1 MVSKVAHALA
11 RAQANSP
18 FLAGLIKRQP
28 DLVALIRKGD
38 FDGALAAALA
48 AKVEA
53 NPGATLR
60 KQRQG
65 VALVTAIA
73 DLSGTWDLTHVTRVL
88 SDFADAALDIAIA
101 TAIEE
106 RAPGAERQGFAIIAL
121 GKHGGQELN
130 YSSDI
135 DPIFIYDPETLPKRE
150 REDVADSAVRIGRR
164 VIELLSARDEHGY
177 VFRVDMR
184 LRPSPEVTPIAIPVE
199 AAISYY
205 ESSALAWEQAAFI
218 RARAA
223 AGDKALGSYFLKS
236 IQPFIWRR
244 SLDFGQIANV
254 RAMSGQIRDHY
265 HQGQEIGP
273 GYDLKRGRG
282 GIREC
287 EFYAQAHQLIHGGR
301 DPRLRI
307 ADTRAAL
314 ALLAEA
320 GRISGHDAEALDAAY
335 ELLRTIEHR
344 LQMIDDRQT
353 HSLPESE
360 EELDRAARLH
370 GLKDGAALLA
380 LLQPIVAQVEAIYD
394 ALAGDEEESGARQ
407 LADEGLPLED
417 QLSAMGY
424 ADAAEVAQRLARWR
438 SGQLRAIR
446 STSAREAF
454 EQVLP
459 KIMETLA
466 HAPDPDRALARFDN
480 LLEALPSAINFFH
493 LLDARPG
500 LLKLLADVLSY
511 APTLADALARRSE
524 LLDGLIDASALDL
537 PESIETLSDELARR
551 LGENIPPRDGEGD
564 HPKDGGGG
572 SRSDAAF
579 DGEPPPPSRSAS
591 WSPSPYRGGID
602 YERLLDLVRA
612 FVGEKRFAFGVQLV
626 EGRQDPLDVS
636 RAYAQLAE
644 VAVRKLTSATI
655 AEFEN
660 AHGKVPGSEFVIVA
674 YGRLG
679 GQSLTH
685 ASDLDLVLL
694 FTGETGVGSDGR
706 RPLGATQYF
715 NRLAQRVVGA
725 LSVPTASG
733 ALYEVDTRLRP
744 SGAQGMLCVS
754 VESFAEY
761 QKNEAWTWE
770 HMALTRAR
778 VVYGPSA
785 EVEAVVSEVL
795 AQPRKASA
803 LRKDI
808 ISMRA
813 EMAKHKPPKGLLD
826 VKLCS
831 GGLVDA
837 EFCIHA
843 LQLET
848 GKGLH
853 PQLRLATEELVATG
867 LLPPAFVDAHALLTR
882 LLVLLRLVAPD
893 SGLPSV
899 PAQALVAGALGYDDW
914 AGLMAAVEG
923 AKAAISAVWKDY
935 KEKTK

>member
-1 MVSKVAHALA
+1 MTGGATPADALA
-11 RAQANSP
+11 RARTNSP
-18 FLAGLIKRQP
+18 FLAQLIDRQP
-28 DLVALIRKGD
+28 SLVMLIEAGD
-38 FDGALAAALA
+38 FDQALAHALSA
-48 AKVEA
+48 EVEGNIA
-53 NPGATLR
+53 ATLR
-60 KQRQG
+60 RQRQG
-65 VALVTAIA
+65 VALVTALA
-73 DLSGTWDLTHVTRVL
+73 DLAGVWDLTRVTRIL
-88 SDFADAALDIAIA
+88 SDFADAALDHAIDA
-101 TAIEE
+101 AIRE
-106 RAPGAERQGFAIIAL
+106 RYDCAPTGFAVIGL

-135 DPIFIYDPETLPKRE
+135 DPIFLYDPQTLPRRE
-150 REDVADSAVRIGRR
+150 REDVADAAVRIGRR
-164 VIELLSARDEHGY
+164 VIDLLSARDENGY

-223 AGDKALGSYFLKS
+223 AGDRALGSYFLKS

-244 SLDFGQIANV
+244 SLDFGQIANI

-265 HQGQEIGP
+265 HEGQIFGP

-301 DPRLRI
+301 DPALRI

-314 ALLAEA
+314 ALLAER
-320 GRISGHDAEALDAAY
+320 GRISGEEADRLESAY
-335 ELLRTIEHR
+335 TLLRTIEHR
-344 LQMIDDRQT
+344 LQMLNDRQT
-353 HSLPESE
+353 HSLPEGE
-360 EELDRAARLH
+360 AELDRAARLH
-370 GLKDGAALLA
+370 GLHDGRQLIELLRPHVDA
-380 LLQPIVAQVEAIYD
+380 VEAIYD
-394 ALAGDEEESGARQ
+394 GLAGDEEERQ
-407 LADEGLPLED
+407 RRLPEERLPLED
-417 QLSAMGY
+417 QLRSMGY
-424 ADAAEVAQRLARWR
+424 SDPAGAAQRLTRWR

-446 STSAREAF
+446 SSSAREAF
-454 EQVLP
+454 ELVLP
-459 KIMETLA
+459 RIMETLIGS
-466 HAPDPDRALARFDN
+466 PDPEVALARFDN
-480 LLEALPSAINFFH
+480 MIESLPSAINFFH

-524 LLDGLIDASALDL
+524 YLEGLIDASAFDL
-537 PESIETLSDELARR
+537 PAGVDALAAELDAR
-551 LGENIPPRDGEGD
+551 LG
-564 HPKDGGGG
+564 
-572 SRSDAAF
+572 DA
-579 DGEPPPPSRSAS
+579 
-591 WSPSPYRGGID
+591 D

-612 FVGEKRFAFGVQLV
+612 FVGEKRFAFGVQLI

-636 RAYAQLAE
+636 RAYSQLAE
-644 VAVRKLTSATI
+644 VAVRRLTDATI

-660 AHGKVPGSEFVIVA
+660 VHGRIAGGAFLILG

-685 ASDLDLVLL
+685 ASDLDLVML
-694 FTGETGVGSDGR
+694 FTGDTGAESDGR

-725 LSVPTASG
+725 LSLQTASG

-754 VESFAEY
+754 LDSFARY
-761 QKNEAWTWE
+761 QREEAWTWE

-778 VVYGPSA
+778 VVYGPKDAVEDVIA
-785 EVEAVVSEVL
+785 EIL
-795 AQPRKASA
+795 NRPRDPAL

-808 ISMRA
+808 IAMRE
-813 EMAKHKPPKGLLD
+813 EMAEHKPPKGTLD
-826 VKLCS
+826 VKLCP

-843 LQLET
+843 LQLEHRRAF
-848 GKGLH
+848 H
-853 PQLRLATEELVATG
+853 PQLREAASELAATG
-867 LLPPAFVDAHALLTR
+867 LLPTAFVEAQALLTR

-893 SGLPSV
+893 SALPSP
-899 PAQALVAGALGYDDW
+899 PAQALVARALDFADW
-914 AGLMAAVEG
+914 STLMAAVDN
-923 AKAAISAVWKDY
+923 AKAEISAIWKGY
-935 KEKTK
+935 KETAK